1 MREKLINVYIIF
13 KKEMGYKPYFLPFCH
28 VLALTYVQTRH
39 RSAAPFTPR
48 ILFCG
53 PPGSGKSLQAALIA
67 QKYGVVNSKF
77 SVNMYFA
84 QFPLSLFL
92 IIYLLLSVFPTRS

>member
-1 MREKLINVYIIF
+1 MIIF
-13 KKEMGYKPYFLPFCH
+13 IFLKKRVDFLPFSPVA
-28 VLALTYVQTRH
+28 VLAFVQSRP

-48 ILFCG
+48 ILFLG

-67 QKYGVVNSKF
+67 QKYDVVNSKF
-77 SVNMYFA
+77 SVNMHFA

-92 IIYLLLSVFPTRS
+92 IIYLLLSVFLTCL